1 MLKFFLIPGKNGLY
15 LKIKLTTFKFK
26 RIKRS
31 YAGGLYYVYYFLLF
45 FFSNFPNNNVGRVMK
60 NKTL

>member
-1 MLKFFLIPGKNGLY
+1 MLVDYITYIIFFY
-15 LKIKLTTFKFK
+15 
-26 RIKRS
+26 
-31 YAGGLYYVYYFLLF
+31 